1 MSSGITDS
9 PLLKILS
16 SLVYILLS
24 WQDTLLSWH
33 CPHYFRIF
41 ISVITPSP
49 LTVCFLFLGSASG
62 VSLRLLLL
70 AFYSHSRIANYHQ
83 YNYTFWVAFQPFSK
97 SFPPTR
103 HPHLEGLIFLS
114 SFPQLSASRWMNGII
129 GLQMLKSETWKLLF
143 IQCHCLSSES
153 APSLFNWLPYS
164 FISVSNFL
172 WSSLVPTTDLFNLS
186 LNIATVFS
194 IICQLDSTLFLL
206 PGLSFLS
213 LVITFV

>member
-97 SFPPTR
+97 SFHPTR

-114 SFPQLSASRWMNGII
+114 SFPQLSASRWMNGVSVSKCWS
-129 GLQMLKSETWKLLF
+129 LKLGS
-143 IQCHCLSSES
+143 CSLSSVTVLVQRVHLAYS
-153 APSLFNWLPYS
+153 TGSL
-164 FISVSNFL
+164 I
-172 WSSLVPTTDLFNLS
+172 
-186 LNIATVFS
+186 
-194 IICQLDSTLFLL
+194 LL
-206 PGLSFLS
+206 FLS
-213 LVITFV
+213 LISYDLLLSLLLTFSIYL